1 MVVLAGLKGYGKGN
15 VPQDIPSLLAL
26 CWHNSH
32 GLSLLRNKVLWLEVP
47 GALNWEVCAGLLG
60 ASLILCMGG
69 DQVNKYPPP
78 MVGNHG
84 ARAALLGRG
93 VHMPGNRWCHSR

>member
-78 MVGNHG
+78 HG
-84 ARAALLGRG
+84 G
-93 VHMPGNRWCHSR
+93 